1 MENALTSHLA
11 PLQKDRELR
20 CKDLMLSPL
29 SQISQRIWNPPTI
42 MPVTADLEQPSSL
55 LLLAGATAGVVCLIG
70 LEEVLRLRNKAAN
83 ASSSS
88 VDGKPGG
95 RPDVLRHVTPEEKA
109 KLCEVPRVKL
119 TPMEAFDALRS
130 GKDPHLQEKW
140 RDELDSDVFYVQLPL
155 NKRMYF
161 CTDTSCWDT
170 LLGPDGLEKSHV
182 HRLLD
187 LFGEGQMTRTRSLL
201 SRKTSGEGW
210 HAIRKALAP
219 AFSNKT
225 LVAKTHI
232 YHRVLGSF
240 VKALEDA
247 ADKGTIVNMP
257 EWGLRYTIDMIGEV
271 AYNYK
276 FHAFDDERNG
286 EAKALLR
293 GLDVIFRE
301 TRYYSTHFVC
311 VCVCRPY
318 MVWKDQVREYYQ
330 SIRLFR
336 DVCRK
341 IYRQYL
347 DTPPEKQDAA
357 SIISYIHNNPGY
369 QCEFEK
375 LCDIYTLLWAGHDTT
390 GYTISWAV
398 YHLSSNPP
406 VLKKL
411 QQELDAAK
419 FAEELPSY
427 DELAQLPYFN
437 ACVKE
442 IMRISPVVSNGT
454 RRQTESGFKVTS
466 RGVDYWIPGGYQMF
480 VPLFARLRDDRI
492 WGDGKVFRPERWLEA
507 SEEQLKVYN
516 KLFQPFSIAPRSCI
530 AQHLALIEVR
540 MTIAALFKRYE
551 FEITTEP
558 EFFYSITYKPRGLMV
573 KPIKRS

>member
-1 MENALTSHLA
+1 
-11 PLQKDRELR
+11 
-20 CKDLMLSPL
+20 
-29 SQISQRIWNPPTI
+29 
-42 MPVTADLEQPSSL
+42 MPATADLEQPSSL
-55 LLLAGATAGVVCLIG
+55 LPLLAGATAGVVCLVG
-70 LEEVLRLRNKAAN
+70 LEEVLRLQRKKPAN
-83 ASSSS
+83 ASSS
-88 VDGKPGG
+88 VGGKQGG
-95 RPDVLRHVTPEEKA
+95 RPDVLRQVTPEEKD

-130 GKDPHLQEKW
+130 GKDPHLTEKW
-140 RDELDSDVFYVQLPL
+140 RDELDSDVFFVQLPL
-155 NKRMYF
+155 GKRIYF
-161 CTDTSCWDT
+161 ITDTTCWDT
-170 LLGPDGLEKSHV
+170 LIGPAGLEKSHFL
-182 HRLLD
+182 RQLD
-187 LFGEGQMTRTRSLL
+187 LFGEGQMTRTRSILT
-201 SRKTSGEGW
+201 RKTSGEGW

-219 AFSNKT
+219 AFSNKC
-225 LVAKTHI
+225 LVAKTPI
-232 YHRVLGSF
+232 YHRVLSSF
-240 VKALEDA
+240 CKALDDA
-247 ADKGTIVNMP
+247 ADKGMVVNMP

-293 GLDVIFRE
+293 AIDVIFRE
-301 TRYYSTHFVC
+301 TRYSNVNPF
-311 VCVCRPY
+311 RPY
-318 MVWKDQVREYYQ
+318 MVWCSEVREYYQ

-341 IYRQYL
+341 IYRQFL
-347 DTPPEKQDAA
+347 DTPPDKQDAT

-375 LCDIYTLLWAGHDTT
+375 LCDIYNLLWAGHDTT

-398 YHLSSNPP
+398 YHLSSNPR

-411 QQELDAAK
+411 QQELDAAT

-427 DELAQLPYFN
+427 DELNHLPYFN

-466 RGVDYWIPGGYQMF
+466 RGVDYWIPGGYQMLA
-480 VPLFARLRDDRI
+480 PLFARVRDDRI

-507 SEEQLKVYN
+507 SEEQLTVYN

-540 MTIAALFKRYE
+540 MTIAALFKGYE